1 MLSELLAAFFEE
13 GDGKPE
19 WARLLEI
26 LSAANSSQDT
36 EELTARCLDALDDLI
51 PFQFAVFLL
60 FQTDTPH
67 IVLSSPRNVP
77 DEIRAELETLHLPD
91 DFFDA
96 LSKSNGADRLEQAK
110 QAIQVLTAAHGYG
123 IPICVPLIADGH
135 GMGVLVLA
143 ANAHPEVVSEWLDL
157 QMQHKRLLD
166 VVGMQVGVA
175 VQRAQLTRRLHD
187 SEQWYR
193 NFIERGLDGFWESDG
208 EGAIR
213 FVNPAGLDIL
223 GVTPEEA
230 LGRRIEEVTRPDMI
244 ALTELRRQL
253 RTKGFVT
260 DFHLNLSTAD
270 GQDKTVSL
278 TLRAVYDE
286 FGFTTGYQG
295 VVRDIT
301 ATARALKELEYLNR
315 EAKLWHEF
323 ATRLNAPFTAN
334 EAIERALDLITS
346 LTTTEWAAVFMINY
360 ERTACELVG
369 KRSIYPSALEAYTR
383 LPLNRAIYSPSFDPE
398 HAANFMEYLVLTR
411 RSLRADEIKLPSLH
425 LGALIGAGYPPS
437 YIFPIRYGEHVYG
450 AVFVGSQVPQ
460 SYNAHDLQIFDDI
473 SAQLGLMLY
482 NRHLI
487 ADLQRQVQQGQAL
500 SRSARSIQYA
510 PSAEEGLPA
519 VVDEI
524 QKAFNAS
531 YVELQLLK
539 ENQFEIITASDR
551 RERQRI

>member
-1 MLSELLAAFFEE
+1 
-13 GDGKPE
+13 K
-19 WARLLEI
+19 
-26 LSAANSSQDT
+26 
-36 EELTARCLDALDDLI
+36 
-51 PFQFAVFLL
+51 
-60 FQTDTPH
+60 
-67 IVLSSPRNVP
+67 
-77 DEIRAELETLHLPD
+77 
-91 DFFDA
+91 
-96 LSKSNGADRLEQAK
+96 
-110 QAIQVLTAAHGYG
+110 
-123 IPICVPLIADGH
+123 
-135 GMGVLVLA
+135 
-143 ANAHPEVVSEWLDL
+143 
-157 QMQHKRLLD
+157 
-166 VVGMQVGVA
+166 
-175 VQRAQLTRRLHD
+175 LHD

-193 NFIERGLDGFWESDG
+193 NFIELGLDGFWASDAD
-208 EGAIR
+208 GAMT
-213 FVNPAGLDIL
+213 FVNQAGLDIL
-223 GVTPEEA
+223 GVTREDA
-230 LGRRIEEVTRPDMI
+230 LGRRIEEVTQPDTL

-253 RTKGFVT
+253 RTNGFVA
-260 DFHLNLSTAD
+260 DYHLNLVTAD
-270 GQDKTVSL
+270 GRERTVSL
-278 TLRAVYDE
+278 TIRAVRDE
-286 FGFTTGYQG
+286 FGFTQGYQG

-301 ATARALKELEYLNR
+301 ANARALKELEYLNR

-323 ATRLNAPFTAN
+323 AIRLNDPFTTTD
-334 EAIERALDLITS
+334 AIPRALDLITS
-346 LTTTEWAAVFMINY
+346 LTTTEWAAVFLINY
-360 ERTACELVG
+360 ERTTCELVG
-369 KRSIYPSALEAYTR
+369 KRSIYPTALESYTH
-383 LPLNRAIYSPSFDPE
+383 LPLNRAIHSPGFDPK
-398 HAANFMEYLVLTR
+398 HTANFMEYLVLTR